1 MRPTQIPLSLPF
13 LAMALAASSVHG
25 QIIEYDNDATSWMAA
40 ARCHEAYSL
49 DRFYP
54 GISGGIGC
62 VAGSTNPVTLQLANG
77 TVTISVFNGA
87 TPVCP
92 LQDGSTNPQACDV
105 QLGSVNHKAVFEF
118 DPPVTA
124 FYTYYGSLAVGATG
138 TMRLYPNNVLQGTIV
153 SLPSPVHGPALG
165 HGFDASGASIDR
177 IEITTTDTTPVL
189 VGSFVGL
196 AVNEPSLGTT
206 TINGYIGPGGTQTL
220 QLDFGCTF
228 VPEASRVHN
237 IT

>member
-1 MRPTQIPLSLPF
+1 MRPTQILQSLPL

-105 QLGSVNHKAVFEF
+105 QLGSVNHKAVFDF

-124 FYTYYGSLAVGATG
+124 FYTYYGSLAPGRTATMALYDDEGTLTASLTTPASTHQSLAAGQGFTSTVGI
-138 TMRLYPNNVLQGTIV
+138 Q
-153 SLPSPVHGPALG
+153 
-165 HGFDASGASIDR
+165 R
-177 IEITTTDTTPVL
+177 IEFTSTEPGTVL
-189 VGSFVGL
+189 LGAFVGL
-196 AVNEPSLGTT
+196 RPGEQAVL
-206 TINGYIGPGGTQTL
+206 
-220 QLDFGCTF
+220 
-228 VPEASRVHN
+228 
-237 IT
+237 